1 MAQFDSRKLMNYRSQ
16 NSFNGNSEP
25 SVCIVTPYLP
35 AVSETFIRGHVDRL
49 PARTVLVHGWP
60 PSVGDAPVLSWPLR
74 VGYKLRKRLSGN
86 GGGGDVTVAYIA
98 AFRRFR
104 TEAVLA
110 EYGTTGVD
118 VMEACRKSEIPLI
131 VHFHGYDASVHEVLA
146 KHADDYLKMFGQ
158 AAAIIAVSR
167 TMERKL
173 ISLGAPSEIVHYNPC
188 GISCQQF
195 CGAEPQNAAP
205 LLLAVGRF
213 VEKKAPQLTLR
224 AFAQAHQ
231 ASPEARLRMIGDGP
245 LLDECRSLVKD
256 LKIDSEVTFLGAQP
270 HTVVQEEM
278 RLARAFVQHSVQA
291 SNGDCEGTPVG
302 ILEACASGLPVIAT
316 RHAGIMDVVVEG
328 RTGFLSDERDV
339 HGMTHN
345 MLQLI
350 RDPELAG
357 RMGRAARERVE
368 NHFSQEQSD
377 GRLWAIIEACI
388 AGRRNGKGIT

>member
-1 MAQFDSRKLMNYRSQ
+1 
-16 NSFNGNSEP
+16 
-25 SVCIVTPYLP
+25 
-35 AVSETFIRGHVDRL
+35 
-49 PARTVLVHGWP
+49 VHGWP
-60 PSVGDAPVLSWPLR
+60 PSVGDSPVLSWPKR
-74 VGYKLRKRLSGN
+74 VGYKVRKRLSRN
-86 GGGGDVTVAYIA
+86 GGGGETTAAYVA

-104 TEAVLA
+104 TDAVLA

-118 VMEACRKSEIPLI
+118 VMEACRKSAIPLI
-131 VHFHGYDASVHEVLA
+131 VHFHGFDASVHEVLA
-146 KHADDYLKMFGQ
+146 RHTEDYLNMFKQ

-167 TMERKL
+167 TMQQKL
-173 ISLGAPSEIVHYNPC
+173 ISLGASPEKVHYNPY
-188 GISCQQF
+188 GINCRQF
-195 CGAEPQNAAP
+195 SGAEPRTAAP

-224 AFAQAHQ
+224 AFAQAHK

-256 LKIDSEVTFLGAQP
+256 LKIDSAVNFLGAQP

-291 SNGDCEGTPVG
+291 SDGDCEGTPVG
-302 ILEACASGLPVIAT
+302 ILEACASGLPVIST
-316 RHAGIMDVVVEG
+316 RHAGIMDVIVEG
-328 RTGFLSDERDV
+328 QTGFLSEEHDV
-339 HGMTHN
+339 QGMANN

-357 RMGRAARERVE
+357 QMGRAARLRIE

-377 GRLWAIIEACI
+377 GRLWAIIEECM
-388 AGRRNGKGIT
+388 AGRRNGKGMIRTFDEIVAQD